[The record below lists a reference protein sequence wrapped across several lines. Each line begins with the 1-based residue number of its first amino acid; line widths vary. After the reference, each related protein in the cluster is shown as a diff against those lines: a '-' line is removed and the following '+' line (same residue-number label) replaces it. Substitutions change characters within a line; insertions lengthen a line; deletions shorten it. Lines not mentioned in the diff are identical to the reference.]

1 MSNTTRILKRTT
13 QKISLLFF
21 ALLAMTTVAQQP
33 VPAPEKP
40 VSVLFTNATLHIGNG
55 TVIEN
60 GALGMDDGKITFV
73 GEAKDAKSRKFK
85 TVKDLEG
92 ARIYPGL
99 IAVNVPMGLIEIDAV
114 RATRDFLETGDFTP
128 EARAQIAY
136 NTDSRIIPTVRNNG
150 VLLVQSTPL
159 GGKISGTS
167 SVMKMDGWNW
177 EDATYRADDGIHLNW
192 PKQYAQSG
200 WWAEPG
206 ETKRDSLYTKRVE
219 EIHDF
224 FEKAAAYRK
233 HVPEKEKDLRL
244 EAMRGIFNG
253 KQILYVKADQER
265 EIMHVLYF
273 KQKFDIKNLVIVGGK
288 EAHLV
293 AEHLVQDSVPV
304 ILANPHSLPERNEDH
319 VYHPYREAKLLHEKG
334 VLFCLTN
341 TGRMEAMNTRNLP
354 FLAGTTA
361 AHGLDKELALMAIT
375 LNAAK
380 ILKIEKRT
388 GSLEVGKDANLFI
401 STGDALDMLGN
412 QVTEAYLEGRP
423 IDLTDH
429 QKQLYERFKAKY
441 ENAK

>member
-1 MSNTTRILKRTT
+1 MIKRRTP
-13 QKISLLFF
+13 IRCIGLSVWLFLF
-21 ALLAMTTVAQQP
+21 AFVAMPTHAQQP

-40 VSVLFTNATLHIGNG
+40 LSILFTNATVHVGNG

-60 GALGMDDGKITFV
+60 GAVGVDEGKINFV
-73 GEAKDAKSRKFK
+73 GETKDARPRRYK

-92 ARIYPGL
+92 AHLYPGF
-99 IAVNVPMGLIEIDAV
+99 IATNVPMGLIEVDAV
-114 RATRDFLETGDFTP
+114 VATRDFLETGDFTP
-128 EARAQIAY
+128 EARTQIAY

-150 VLLVQSTPL
+150 VLLVQSTPQ
-159 GGKISGTS
+159 GGKIPGMS

-177 EDATYRADDGIHLNW
+177 EDATYRANDGIHLNW
-192 PKQYAQSG
+192 PKQFSQTG
-200 WWAEPG
+200 WWTEPG
-206 ETKRDSLYTKRVE
+206 ETKRDSLYTKHMD

-224 FEKAAAYRK
+224 FEKAQTYLK
-233 HVPEKEKDLRL
+233 NTPETKKDLRL
-244 EAMRGIFNG
+244 EALRGIFDG
-253 KQILYVKADQER
+253 KQNLYVTANQER

-273 KQKFDIKNLVIVGGK
+273 KQKFGIENLVIVGGS

-293 AEHLVQDSVPV
+293 AEYLVEESVPV
-304 ILANPHSLPERNEDH
+304 ILANPHSLPERHEDH
-319 VYHPYREAKLLHEKG
+319 VHLPYRAAKLLHEKG

-380 ILKIEKRT
+380 ILKIDQRT
-388 GSLEVGKDANLFI
+388 GSLEVGKDANLFV
-401 STGDALDMLGN
+401 SKGDALDMLGN
-412 QVTEAYLEGRP
+412 HLTEAYIEGRP

-441 ENAK
+441 ENAR